1 MENEPRSV
9 ESPNRKLR
17 ESQFSLR
24 SLMIGVTLLA
34 CLLAIWKKWGLL
46 PASVVFFTVVA
57 LMLCST
63 RRWRKVFSTVDGTIW
78 WGGLLMWFSA
88 FLTFAYGP
96 MGGELT
102 QAGLLH
108 YNVDLSWLGIAF
120 LLWLSGIFWGATV
133 ATLAAIA
140 IALDSTR
147 FITQLR
153 YVAIALWLVTVAA
166 GNIIVLPTVS
176 GGDLPAK
183 SVVAL
188 AISAATITALAIIV
202 RCDWLST
209 AKVAAVHIVGALSL
223 LFGIVP
229 IWDPGGSFPDLA
241 IYGMGF
247 WMYCA
252 GIVLV
257 IAASAWALKKAPT
270 ATSTLWRTAPSVARE
285 NQP

>member
-1 MENEPRSV
+1 MEAEPRSV

-17 ESQFSLR
+17 GFQFSLR
-24 SLMIGVTLLA
+24 TLMIGVTLQA

-46 PASVVFFTVVA
+46 PASVVHFTILA
-57 LMLCST
+57 LMLCWT
-63 RRWRKVFSTVDGTIW
+63 GRWRQLFSTGDGVIW
-78 WGGLLMWFSA
+78 WGGLLIWFSA
-88 FLTFAYGP
+88 FLTLAYGP

-140 IALDSTR
+140 IASESIR
-147 FITQLR
+147 FISQLR

-202 RCDWLST
+202 RCDWLPT
-209 AKVAAVHIVGALSL
+209 TKAAAVQIVGALSL

-229 IWDPGGSFPDLA
+229 IENLGGFFAELA
-241 IYGMGF
+241 IYGIGF
-247 WMYCA
+247 WTYCA

-257 IAASAWALKKAPT
+257 IAGSAWALIKAPT

-285 NQP
+285 NEP

>member
-46 PASVVFFTVVA
+46 PASIVFFTVVA

-63 RRWRKVFSTVDGTIW
+63 RRWRRVFSAVDGTIW
-78 WGGLLMWFSA
+78 WGGLLIWFSA
-88 FLTFAYGP
+88 FLTLIDGP

-108 YNVDLSWLGIAF
+108 YNVDFSWLGIAC
-120 LLWLSGIFWGATV
+120 LLTWSGIFWGATV

-140 IALDSTR
+140 IAVDSTR
-147 FITQLR
+147 FISQLR
-153 YVAIALWLVTVAA
+153 YVALALWLVTVAA
-166 GNIIVLPTVS
+166 GNFIVLPIVS

-183 SVVAL
+183 GVVVL
-188 AISAATITALAIIV
+188 AINAATTLALTIVV
-202 RCDWLST
+202 RCDWLPT
-209 AKVAAVHIVGALSL
+209 AKVAAVHIVGSLSL
-223 LFGIVP
+223 LLGIVP
-229 IWDPGGSFPDLA
+229 IWNPGGFFADLA

-257 IAASAWALKKAPT
+257 IAASAWALIKAPT
-270 ATSTLWRTAPSVARE
+270 ATSKLRRTAPSVARE